1 MRTASTNSELVQ
13 LLNEIADLLDLGGEK
28 FKPDAYRRAARSI
41 ESLTE
46 DIRAVSDRGQ
56 LETIPGVGA
65 AIGEKVREYLKDGR
79 IHYVDRLRTQYPAGL
94 RELMQRPGIGP
105 KTTRRFL
112 VELGVEGPA
121 ELAAA
126 IDAGRLNGL
135 KGFGPRKIELL
146 RAAVSAGAAP
156 VARSPLKQAFAIA
169 SRLVAHLRA
178 NAPLLSIEVAGS
190 LRRRREDV
198 GDIDILVTSEEP
210 EKVFDAFTAFP
221 GRRET
226 RLRGPTKETILVE
239 GGTQVDLRVVEPGE
253 FGAAL
258 QYFTGSKDHNV
269 VLRTRAKDRGLKVNE
284 YGVFRGDER
293 VAGATEP
300 EVYQSLGLAWIPPE
314 IRENAGEVEAAEK
327 GTLPTLVAL
336 EDLRGDLHVHAP
348 VRPDPVWL
356 DRTVDSARA
365 RRLAYVGLL
374 LPAEG
379 AAQAAEW
386 RTALDARRPSGIRFH
401 LGTEADRPP
410 APELGLEFWVASG
423 ALNADPDPHPPAL
436 LAHLT
441 ARGPEAEAPL
451 RLARE
456 RGVPLDVGPDGPD
469 ASLLRRHIGSGG
481 KLHLSVLVDED
492 GVDLGELGTGF
503 ARRAWA
509 TPGAVI
515 NCEPAAEVPSARG
528 PAARSSP
535 RRH

>member
-1 MRTASTNSELVQ
+1 MRPASTNSELVQ

-46 DIRAVSDRGQ
+46 DIRAVSARGQ
-56 LETIPGVGA
+56 LETIPGIGA
-65 AIGEKVREYLKDGR
+65 AIGEKVREYLQDGR
-79 IHYVDRLRTQYPAGL
+79 IQYVDRLRTQYPAGL

-156 VARSPLKQAFAIA
+156 TARSPLKQAFAVA
-169 SRLVAHLRA
+169 SRIVAHLRTH
-178 NAPLLSIEVAGS
+178 APLMSVEVAGS

-198 GDIDILVTSEEP
+198 GDIDILVTSQEP
-210 EKVFDAFTAFP
+210 EKVFDVFTAFP

-239 GGTQVDLRVVEPGE
+239 GGTQVDLRVVEPAE

-293 VAGATEP
+293 VAGATEE
-300 EVYQSLGLAWIPPE
+300 EVYQCLGLAWIPPE

-336 EDLRGDLHVHAP
+336 RDLRGDLHAHAP
-348 VRPDPVWL
+348 ARPDPAWL
-356 DRTVDSARA
+356 ARLTDSART
-365 RRLAYVGLL
+365 RGLAYVGVV

-379 AAQAAEW
+379 APHAAGW
-386 RTALDARRPSGIRFH
+386 QTALATHPQTGIRFH
-401 LGTEADRPP
+401 LGMEADRPP
-410 APELGLEFWVASG
+410 APELGFEYWVAKG
-423 ALNADPDPHPPAL
+423 ALDADSDLRPPAL
-436 LAHLT
+436 LAHLS

-469 ASLLRRHIGSGG
+469 ANLLRRHLGSGG
-481 KLHLSVLVDED
+481 KLHLSVLVEED

-503 ARRAWA
+503 ARRAWSG
-509 TPGAVI
+509 PGAVI
-515 NCEPAAEVPSARG
+515 NCDPAAPVPPGRASVG
-528 PAARSSP
+528 RSSP